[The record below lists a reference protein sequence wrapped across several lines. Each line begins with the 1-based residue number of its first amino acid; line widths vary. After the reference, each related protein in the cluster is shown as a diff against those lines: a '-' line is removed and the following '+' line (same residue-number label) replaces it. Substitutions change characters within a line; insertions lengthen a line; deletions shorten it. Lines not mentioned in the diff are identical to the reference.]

1 MEIKFENKN
10 VSMYREISRQTKKVQ
25 ESAESVVPDTDD
37 DIGRIAT
44 VQSYVMLKS
53 KDITS
58 RGVLI
63 SGEAV
68 ASLLYITESQESLSF
83 VRLSKSFSVEYEV
96 PDIES
101 DAAAQI
107 KLSILSTEARVIN
120 PRKVSVTFEISG
132 ELSCYKQESI
142 SIESR
147 LPENACRGL
156 HARYESAELMF
167 TDAVCEKTFAVNGQF
182 AFPGGKPKP
191 SRLVSGRAEF
201 VVSDSQL
208 IGTKVIVKGSA
219 ELAVCYLSD
228 EVNYSVRT
236 EFCTPFSQIIDIG
249 EECMDSCCVSI
260 ELTGAYFDIIDTV
273 NGDKALDA
281 ELHAVMQL
289 VCRSRKRM
297 TYIADAYSNLMPAEC
312 RRQSCRY
319 DAGSEVQ
326 KLKLAADE
334 RISIVEDCADVLS
347 VFSSVSQIAMLPDK
361 MSAAVTLDIIY
372 RTTGGTLS
380 AVRRLISVE
389 NQSGAAQARL
399 TGARLA
405 DAYLRPDGAF
415 IDAHMSVE
423 VSYQLTSAVDIRRV
437 ESVTLDDAAPYD
449 VGQFPAVTLV
459 RVENES
465 LWELAKTYHSS
476 IECIK
481 ASNVLDDAPPEK
493 LLLIP
498 KSV

>member
-68 ASLLYITESQESLSF
+68 ASLLYITESQESMSF

-96 PDIES
+96 PEIES

-167 TDAVCEKTFAVNGQF
+167 TDAVCEKTFAVNEQF

-228 EVNYSVRT
+228 EVNYPVRT

-289 VCRSRKRM
+289 VCRSRKRIRVGGA
-297 TYIADAYSNLMPAEC
+297 YLAGADEDKRGGEC
-312 RRQSCRY
+312 RRRVPQH
-319 DAGSEVQ
+319 
-326 KLKLAADE
+326 
-334 RISIVEDCADVLS
+334 
-347 VFSSVSQIAMLPDK
+347 
-361 MSAAVTLDIIY
+361 
-372 RTTGGTLS
+372 TGTACG
-380 AVRRLISVE
+380 
-389 NQSGAAQARL
+389 GAAQHRHGGRGERRHEDQLGALDGCLPASRRAVCRRAHGAGAELRLCRQRRGQESGLDRARR
-399 TGARLA
+399 GER
-405 DAYLRPDGAF
+405 LRPF
-415 IDAHMSVE
+415 
-423 VSYQLTSAVDIRRV
+423 AVPGGHARQSR
-437 ESVTLDDAAPYD
+437 
-449 VGQFPAVTLV
+449 G
-459 RVENES
+459 
-465 LWELAKTYHSS
+465 
-476 IECIK
+476 
-481 ASNVLDDAPPEK
+481 
-493 LLLIP
+493 
-498 KSV
+498 

>member
-68 ASLLYITESQESLSF
+68 ASLLYITESQESMSF

-167 TDAVCEKTFAVNGQF
+167 TDAVCEKTFAVNEQF
-182 AFPGGKPKP
+182 
-191 SRLVSGRAEF
+191 S
-201 VVSDSQL
+201 
-208 IGTKVIVKGSA
+208 
-219 ELAVCYLSD
+219 
-228 EVNYSVRT
+228 
-236 EFCTPFSQIIDIG
+236 
-249 EECMDSCCVSI
+249 
-260 ELTGAYFDIIDTV
+260 
-273 NGDKALDA
+273 
-281 ELHAVMQL
+281 
-289 VCRSRKRM
+289 
-297 TYIADAYSNLMPAEC
+297 
-312 RRQSCRY
+312 
-319 DAGSEVQ
+319 
-326 KLKLAADE
+326 
-334 RISIVEDCADVLS
+334 
-347 VFSSVSQIAMLPDK
+347 LPE
-361 MSAAVTLDIIY
+361 AVT
-372 RTTGGTLS
+372 
-380 AVRRLISVE
+380 A
-389 NQSGAAQARL
+389 
-399 TGARLA
+399 
-405 DAYLRPDGAF
+405 
-415 IDAHMSVE
+415 
-423 VSYQLTSAVDIRRV
+423 RV
-437 ESVTLDDAAPYD
+437 EQGRVRCERQPAHRHKGDSKGKRGACGLLSFRRGELPRAHGVLHPVFADRRYRRG
-449 VGQFPAVTLV
+449 VHGQLLYVNRADG
-459 RVENES
+459 RV
-465 LWELAKTYHSS
+465 L
-476 IECIK
+476 
-481 ASNVLDDAPPEK
+481 
-493 LLLIP
+493 
-498 KSV
+498 